1 MPVTENKN
9 FLAHVNSLRGLAI
22 LLVFLFH
29 LAPAFCP
36 GGYYGV
42 DVFFVISGYFL
53 AASTLARMEQG
64 RFSWRHYYVG
74 KLSRLVPSV
83 LVLVALVTA
92 AGLVVM
98 PAVDLE
104 KIADLALS
112 LLGAQSNRYFAERAL
127 DYFGTDV
134 RDNPLLHTWYI
145 SVWIQILIAA
155 PLVCLLL
162 SRLPRGISRALLLL
176 AGLASLAVFFQ
187 RLLPTE
193 LAEHLPS
200 FVKDGGS
207 AGSVYYMTLGR
218 LWEVIAGA
226 LLYLLTTARPSPRP
240 SAPRTELTGSEV
252 LSSAPSCPAPAPSDA
267 SASRP
272 DHTAENSPKQPVGGE
287 ALSPQRPAK
296 PERRFL
302 SRAFTVAGLLL
313 VLAAAFAPTESLG
326 AGAAAL
332 AVFGTLLIV
341 HFGGKVG
348 LQGGGSVPLLAQ
360 LGSISFSLYL
370 VHWPLMALW
379 RYVAVRD
386 FLPWEY
392 PLVILL
398 SLLLSWA
405 LYRGI
410 EKRRFPLLVIVALW
424 VLLGAALLALKQTHG
439 LFGRLHPEADALPR
453 VSDDSYG
460 AWRFASPE
468 SCAPLPACLNPLS
481 WHYGGCVLDQQSPHY
496 GRSALLAIGDTSRPP
511 DFVLLGDSYA
521 NALYPGMDIV
531 GRRRGWSGLFLNTY
545 VTPFWGRSN
554 RENPNPEALFTEQK
568 AFALLDWL
576 RASPSIRCVIIYQHW
591 YWRKRTT
598 NTDWSGA
605 PIAPE
610 DSLRFYEESLREFCR
625 RVRATGKE
633 LVLVM
638 PTPEAAVRE
647 QTRLGEA
654 IRRRRLFTD
663 DPWATFDWSS
673 DMKLYR
679 RYHAEICAMLR
690 RMEAEGCCRLL
701 DPVPILMPDG
711 IFRPVE
717 GQRLLLFDHCHLSED
732 GAVKLTEG
740 FADDIDAI
748 LAAARGQAPA
758 DGAIPAA
765 ETQPD
770 PSAAPRPAM

>member
-287 ALSPQRPAK
+287 ALSPQRPSK
-296 PERRFL
+296 PEGRFL

-313 VLAAAFAPTESLG
+313 VLAAA
-326 AGAAAL
+326 
-332 AVFGTLLIV
+332 
-341 HFGGKVG
+341 
-348 LQGGGSVPLLAQ
+348 
-360 LGSISFSLYL
+360 
-370 VHWPLMALW
+370 ALW
-379 RYVAVRD
+379 EKYRTVHGGMR
-386 FLPWEY
+386 LPARIIRCQRQGPKNRRQSGGYCFVVEFTTPDGIRHTAATNDSFWFDQTRRVGT
-392 PLVILL
+392 VIEVWYNPASPTVVERR
-398 SLLLSWA
+398 SLEA
-405 LYRGI
+405 
-410 EKRRFPLLVIVALW
+410 E
-424 VLLGAALLALKQTHG
+424 LLGALFIAL
-439 LFGRLHPEADALPR
+439 
-453 VSDDSYG
+453 
-460 AWRFASPE
+460 
-468 SCAPLPACLNPLS
+468 
-481 WHYGGCVLDQQSPHY
+481 
-496 GRSALLAIGDTSRPP
+496 
-511 DFVLLGDSYA
+511 
-521 NALYPGMDIV
+521 
-531 GRRRGWSGLFLNTY
+531 
-545 VTPFWGRSN
+545 
-554 RENPNPEALFTEQK
+554 
-568 AFALLDWL
+568 
-576 RASPSIRCVIIYQHW
+576 
-591 YWRKRTT
+591 
-598 NTDWSGA
+598 
-605 PIAPE
+605 
-610 DSLRFYEESLREFCR
+610 
-625 RVRATGKE
+625 
-633 LVLVM
+633 
-638 PTPEAAVRE
+638 
-647 QTRLGEA
+647 
-654 IRRRRLFTD
+654 
-663 DPWATFDWSS
+663 
-673 DMKLYR
+673 
-679 RYHAEICAMLR
+679 
-690 RMEAEGCCRLL
+690 
-701 DPVPILMPDG
+701 
-711 IFRPVE
+711 
-717 GQRLLLFDHCHLSED
+717 
-732 GAVKLTEG
+732 G
-740 FADDIDAI
+740 FAVIFW
-748 LAAARGQAPA
+748 LGL
-758 DGAIPAA
+758 
-765 ETQPD
+765 T
-770 PSAAPRPAM
+770 